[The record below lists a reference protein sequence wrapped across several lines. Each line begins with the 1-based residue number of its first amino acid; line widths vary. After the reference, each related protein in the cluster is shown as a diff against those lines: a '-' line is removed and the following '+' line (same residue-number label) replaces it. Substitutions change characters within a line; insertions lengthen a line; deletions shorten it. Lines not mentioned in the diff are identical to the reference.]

1 MKNIGNFKLIQSFHS
16 FAPVMEATDTKSKIL
31 KGAEELFVRYGI
43 RSVSMDNISNYLGVS
58 KKTLYQFFKDKD
70 EMVLSVTEAHIHR
83 DMAELEQIAEGS
95 KNAIEEMIKLSACL
109 RENFK
114 DMNPS
119 LLFDLQKYHHAA
131 WDVWLKYK
139 NDFIRNQ
146 IVRSIE
152 LGKKEGYFRMEVN
165 THVLAT
171 VRLETIQFAFDP
183 VLFPKDKTELIEIQM
198 QIFEH
203 FIYGL
208 FTDKGKKLYEK
219 YKQKQTSKEN
229 LTIPL

>member
-1 MKNIGNFKLIQSFHS
+1 
-16 FAPVMEATDTKSKIL
+16 MEVNDTKIKIL
-31 KGAEELFVRYGI
+31 KGAAELFIRYGI
-43 RSVSMDNISNYLGVS
+43 RSVSMDNIASHLGVS
-58 KKTLYQFFKDKD
+58 KKTLYQYFKDKD

-83 DMAELEQIAEGS
+83 DMGELEQITAEA
-95 KNAIEEMIKLSACL
+95 KNAVEEMIKLSSCL

-131 WDVWLKYK
+131 WEVWLKYK
-139 NDFIRNQ
+139 NEFIRNQ
-146 IVRSIE
+146 IIRSIE
-152 LGKKEGYFRMEVN
+152 QGKKEGFFRHEVN
-165 THVLAT
+165 THILAT

-183 VLFPKDKTELIEIQM
+183 VLFPKDKFELIEIQM

-219 YKQKQTSKEN
+219 YKQN
-229 LTIPL
+229 LVTNEKIHSAI

>member
-1 MKNIGNFKLIQSFHS
+1 
-16 FAPVMEATDTKSKIL
+16 MEATDTKSKIL
-31 KGAEELFVRYGI
+31 KGATELFIRYGI
-43 RSVSMDNISNYLGVS
+43 RSVSMDNIANHLGVS

-70 EMVLSVTEAHIHR
+70 EMVLSVTQAHIHR
-83 DMAELEQIAEGS
+83 DMAELGKIADEA
-95 KNAIEEMIKLSACL
+95 KNAIEEMVKLSACL

-139 NDFIRNQ
+139 HDFIRNQ

-152 LGKKEGYFRMEVN
+152 LGKKQGYFRMEVN

-183 VLFPKDKTELIEIQM
+183 VLFPKDKYELMEIQM

-219 YKQKQTSKEN
+219 YKQKIINQEQHT
-229 LTIPL
+229 LL

>member
-1 MKNIGNFKLIQSFHS
+1 
-16 FAPVMEATDTKSKIL
+16 MEVTDTKIKIL
-31 KGAEELFVRYGI
+31 KGAAELFIRYGI
-43 RSVSMDNISNYLGVS
+43 RSVSMDNIATHLGVS
-58 KKTLYQFFKDKD
+58 KKTLYQYFKDKD
-70 EMVLSVTEAHIHR
+70 EMVLSVTQAHIQR
-83 DMAELEQIAEGS
+83 DMLEMGRISEGT
-95 KNAIEEMIKLSACL
+95 KNAVEEMIKLSACL

-139 NDFIRNQ
+139 NEFIRNQ

-152 LGKKEGYFRMEVN
+152 LGKKEGYFRIEAN
-165 THVLAT
+165 TNVLTT

-183 VLFPKDKTELIEIQM
+183 VLFPKDKYELMEIQM

-219 YKQKQTSKEN
+219 YKEKITTKEN
-229 LTIPL
+229 STIQL

>member
-1 MKNIGNFKLIQSFHS
+1 
-16 FAPVMEATDTKSKIL
+16 
-31 KGAEELFVRYGI
+31 
-43 RSVSMDNISNYLGVS
+43 
-58 KKTLYQFFKDKD
+58 
-70 EMVLSVTEAHIHR
+70 MVLSVTQAHIQR
-83 DMAELEQIAEGS
+83 DMQEMRRISEGT
-95 KNAIEEMIKLSACL
+95 KNAVEEMVKLSACL

-139 NDFIRNQ
+139 NEFIRNQ

-152 LGKKEGYFRMEVN
+152 LGKKEGYFRIEAN
-165 THVLAT
+165 TNVLTT

-183 VLFPKDKTELIEIQM
+183 VLFPKDKYELMEIQM

-219 YKQKQTSKEN
+219 YKEKITTKEN
-229 LTIPL
+229 STIQL